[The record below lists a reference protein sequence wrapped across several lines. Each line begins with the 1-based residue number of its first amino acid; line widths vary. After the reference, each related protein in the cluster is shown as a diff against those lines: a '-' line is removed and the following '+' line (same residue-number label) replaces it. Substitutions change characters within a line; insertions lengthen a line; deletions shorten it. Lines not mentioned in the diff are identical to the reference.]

1 MRLHRLL
8 KMNWHG
14 TEHRYH
20 MVQKCIRIFLAGMLF
35 FCTAAVSQLAAIPGI
50 DSCLPDIPG
59 AYVYYRDYSFPD
71 TVYIGFLQY
80 DETSYCMRLYSDS
93 LRGSSAPYALE
104 IYFTLGEKD
113 DRTEMTGERIMG
125 SFSPDETDLVNY
137 LHDLVYEFS
146 ARRGNISAQTFASSI
161 AESFQSD
168 TQATLKTHFISV
180 QEEYPQF
187 GGTVDMNYA
196 FYIPVFNLHSITAP
210 NGDIRFEL
218 ITAAALSHSSDTSFF
233 DFTGIPLSI
242 SDKERDFTPA
252 DNPEILEIKDT
263 AQTLRLD
270 DQWKLAGPGVWML
283 GNAAVL
289 SYSSAAG
296 ETLPAA
302 PVEKNFL
309 PAHILRNMLLGMQGA
324 YPDFRTVSIQAAKDS
339 FTIES
344 SYYLPAEKS
353 VSHSF
358 KKFNLTANDTICLFD
373 LTVFDSI
380 YKTNRQYFNTVV
392 SNYQCK

>member
-80 DETSYCMRLYSDS
+80 DETSYCMRLYADS

-113 DRTEMTGERIMG
+113 GRTEMTGERIMG

-137 LHDLVYEFS
+137 LHD
-146 ARRGNISAQTFASSI
+146 
-161 AESFQSD
+161 
-168 TQATLKTHFISV
+168 ISV

-296 ETLPAA
+296 KTLPAA
-302 PVEKNFL
+302 PVEKQFL

>member
-113 DRTEMTGERIMG
+113 GRTEMTGERIMG

-252 DNPEILEIKDT
+252 DNPEILGSMETRRTWSLDAWQRSCTVILIRRWRNSPCRSCRKAISAGT
-263 AQTLRLD
+263 HFAEYASWHAGRLSGFPYSLNTGCKGFFYNRE
-270 DQWKLAGPGVWML
+270 QL
-283 GNAAVL
+283 L
-289 SYSSAAG
+289 SARR
-296 ETLPAA
+296 
-302 PVEKNFL
+302 K
-309 PAHILRNMLLGMQGA
+309 I
-324 YPDFRTVSIQAAKDS
+324 S
-339 FTIES
+339 FTQ
-344 SYYLPAEKS
+344 
-353 VSHSF
+353 F
-358 KKFNLTANDTICLFD
+358 
-373 LTVFDSI
+373 
-380 YKTNRQYFNTVV
+380 
-392 SNYQCK
+392 